1 MTAWTDVIGWT
12 LVHFVWEGTLIALVA
27 AGILHL
33 LRRASASVR
42 YAVACSALV
51 VAIARAP
58 ACSITRA
65 LKASQALGRIRMAP
79 S

>member
-1 MTAWTDVIGWT
+1 MAQETP
-12 LVHFVWEGTLIALVA
+12 
-27 AGILHL
+27 
-33 LRRASASVR
+33 
-42 YAVACSALV
+42 ALV

-65 LKASQALGRIRMAP
+65 LKASHALGRIRMAP